1 MLGIHPGSVHRAAV
15 MGAVVAALLIAATL
29 PRTLGADAPPPQ
41 GIAFFEAKIRPV
53 LAKRCYTCHGGP
65 AQGKG
70 GLKLDNKA
78 RLRTGGSSGSPIDLE
93 NPEESLLLAAIR
105 YEGPSMPPSGKLP
118 EETIA
123 DFAKWI
129 KMGAPDPRDDSGPH
143 SVLAAE
149 IDFAAARK
157 AWAYTAPRPA
167 PRPRSAT
174 AVGPGDRSTASSW
187 RDRRPPA
194 FGPDLTPRRVCGSVA
209 SRFDLVGLPPTP
221 EQVDGDLTRRL
232 ARGTRSR
239 RRSLARLPRLRRALG
254 QTLDGCRP
262 VRRKFRQR

>member
-1 MLGIHPGSVHRAAV
+1 MPGIHPESALRATA

-41 GIAFFEAKIRPV
+41 GVAFFEAKIRPV

-93 NPEESLLLAAIR
+93 NPQESLLLAAIR

-129 KMGAPDPRDDSGPH
+129 KMGAPDPREDS
-143 SVLAAE
+143 
-149 IDFAAARK
+149 
-157 AWAYTAPRPA
+157 
-167 PRPRSAT
+167 
-174 AVGPGDRSTASSW
+174 
-187 RDRRPPA
+187 
-194 FGPDLTPRRVCGSVA
+194 
-209 SRFDLVGLPPTP
+209 
-221 EQVDGDLTRRL
+221 
-232 ARGTRSR
+232 
-239 RRSLARLPRLRRALG
+239 
-254 QTLDGCRP
+254 
-262 VRRKFRQR
+262 